1 MASLES
7 NLDLT
12 QAFCFRMNKWGS
24 VYTVYS
30 PLNAVITVD
39 GTFVQVM
46 PFPSVKGQHCGVC
59 GDFDGNRKN
68 DLIDKS
74 GAPIAAEQMAK
85 AWCK

>member
-1 MASLES
+1 MP
-7 NLDLT
+7 
-12 QAFCFRMNKWGS
+12 RMNKWGS

-30 PLNAVITVD
+30 PMNVVVTYD
-39 GTFVQVM
+39 GTFAQVM

-74 GAPIAAEQMAK
+74 GTPLLAEQMAK